1 MGQLKSLKVRL
12 SLLVITVMAGFSI
25 TLVGVSAFLSY
36 KFLSS
41 SYENQILNFSKNLNK
56 QVTEFYRTQEVH
68 ITILAKSQ
76 MVKNSFTS
84 GIFNDV
90 NNFFYA
96 MFNDIKIYENL
107 FILTPTKEPTVLA
120 SAIPKFIGEKF
131 QIPQAQKNIEKTLLG
146 ETYISIPY
154 KSPLSGLPVVLI
166 TTPIYVNGK
175 IQGVLGFSIEYLR
188 FIQSIITETKIGE
201 GGFTFLVEENGL
213 ILAHPNEEKILQE
226 NIQNLS
232 FGKIILN
239 STKEQDKFS
248 EEFEQR
254 SALIHYIKNTK
265 YKYTII
271 SLFYTSEVIQKAIA
285 LSSNLFFILLLG
297 IGITALLIYYSIHGR
312 LIPLL
317 QAIEQAQG
325 IASGDL
331 TRVNS
336 NTKVSSDEFGQLT
349 LAMLELTNKIRN
361 VILEIQ
367 KASENL
373 EVSAHAL
380 IENTT
385 KFMGNVKEQNQIAD
399 HVYEFLLDMNAGITE
414 ISAETKEQFRLLAHL
429 NDKVNKLFESI
440 KEIDK
445 LAQIASSSVKDVQKQ
460 VEKSSFSIKEM
471 EESIRKIETSSS
483 EMRKIIRIIEDIS
496 NKTNLLALNAAIE
509 AARAGDQGLGFTV
522 VAGEVA
528 KLSDETRRSVGSISQ
543 KLRENEKEIQ
553 SGITKVNTTVEIFN
567 KIISSVKKIGE
578 NVNIIYQ
585 CVLSQNELNQEIEKE
600 IEKVKDKS
608 DSIREKTSK
617 HSQKTREIFTSIE
630 QLKQSTEISKTG
642 IQKIIE
648 ESKLL
653 EKTSQNLS
661 DEVEFFKIGNIFTK
675 NK

>member
-25 TLVGVSAFLSY
+25 TLVGVFSFLSY

-107 FILTPTKEPTVLA
+107 FILTTQKEPTVLA

-175 IQGVLGFSIEYLR
+175 IQGILGFSIEYLR

-239 STKEQDKFS
+239 SPKEQDKFS
-248 EEFEQR
+248 EEFEQK

-271 SLFYTSEVIQKAIA
+271 SLFYTSEAIQKAIA
-285 LSSNLFFILLLG
+285 LSSSLFFILLLG

-373 EVSAHAL
+373 EVSARAL

-460 VEKSSFSIKEM
+460 VEKSSSSIKEM

-543 KLRENEKEIQ
+543 KLRENEQEIQ

-600 IEKVKDKS
+600 IGKVKDKS

-617 HSQKTREIFTSIE
+617 HSHKTREIFTSIE

-661 DEVEFFKIGNIFTK
+661 DEVEFFKIGNIFTN